1 MAKGIKPVVNNFY
14 GAEFS
19 FDKQFLFNNI
29 DEAITVITTDQYDST
44 LYHTYIIEKQWTEKD
59 QIDKFKNLIDELRK

>member
-1 MAKGIKPVVNNFY
+1 
-14 GAEFS
+14 
-19 FDKQFLFNNI
+19 
-29 DEAITVITTDQYDST
+29 